1 MRIAVVENE
10 QEERRHICSCITEYF
25 RKRGISAEL
34 CQYGDGEEIAKAARE
49 SFDVI
54 FMDID
59 MEGLDGMAAAKRIR
73 TYDRQVMI
81 VFITNM
87 AGYAID
93 GYSVQALDFL
103 VKPVSALRMEEELD
117 RILEFAG
124 RRNPGKIAVKGDGK
138 LYQIDINDIFYVEMY
153 GRKIRLHRRQGI
165 LEVNG
170 TLRYFEERLAR
181 GAFFRCHQAFLVNLA
196 YVSSI
201 GRCDLE
207 VEGDLVPVSRQRK
220 KALSQAFARYLGGSL

>member
-10 QEERRHICSCITEYF
+10 REERRHICSCITEYF
-25 RKRGISAEL
+25 RKRGISADL
-34 CQYGDGEEIAKAARE
+34 CQYGGGEEIAAAARE
-49 SFDVI
+49 PFDVI

-59 MEGLDGMAAAKRIR
+59 MEGLDGMEAARQIR
-73 TYDRQVMI
+73 TYDAQVMI

-117 RILEFAG
+117 RIQEIAG

-138 LYQIDINDIFYVEMY
+138 IYPVEINDIFYVEMY
-153 GRKIRLHRRQGI
+153 GRKIRIHRRQGI

-170 TLRYFEERLAR
+170 TLRYFEELLS
-181 GAFFRCHQAFLVNLA
+181 GGTFFRCHQAFLVNMDH
-196 YVSSI
+196 VSSI
-201 GRCDLE
+201 GKNAAE
-207 VEGDLVPVSRQRK
+207 VEGELVPVSRQRK
-220 KALSQAFARYLGGSL
+220 KAFGQAFARYLGGSL